1 MVLTPHCRQIT
12 LTTGG
17 QSYNL
22 YTLLSAIDP
31 ELPKLAKYVAAQS
44 DPSNGAATVGCGNR
58 STGGAFLQGASLVAS
73 QVWILPAID
82 AGEYDLNNCWLQGS
96 SNGVLVNVTLTPR

>member
-22 YTLLSAIDP
+22 YALLAAIDA
-31 ELPKLAKYVAAQS
+31 ELPKLVKYLAVQS
-44 DPSNGAATVGCGNR
+44 DPSNGAATLGCGNK
-58 STGGAFLQGASLVAS
+58 STAGAFLQGASLVAS

-82 AGEYDLNNCWLQGS
+82 AGEYNLNNIWLQGS
-96 SNGVLVNVTLTPR
+96 SNSMLVNVTATPR